1 MVIFIVLFRV
11 GIGNLLMSID
21 RESVWGLS
29 VVLLVV
35 VWLIVMIFL
44 VFYLACCEDC
54 NIFVLVVCVWSEDG
68 LKGGLW

>member
-1 MVIFIVLFRV
+1 
-11 GIGNLLMSID
+11 MSID

-35 VWLIVMIFL
+35 VLLIVMIFL

-54 NIFVLVVCVWSEDG
+54 NIFVLVVCV
-68 LKGGLW
+68 